1 MYSPPS
7 VHAEGGPNA
16 LSSTLIVAAS
26 ALLLAALTAHLSTER
41 AQPRLNPSLGWPLTV
56 ALFIFA
62 VVTSTRHL
70 GTAVAVAVA
79 LAGLMVAI
87 PGVSAWMGW
96 RQGLK
101 NAHHGT

>member
-1 MYSPPS
+1 M
-7 VHAEGGPNA
+7 
-16 LSSTLIVAAS
+16 SSTLIVVVS
-26 ALLLAALTAHLSTER
+26 ALLLAALTAYRSTAR
-41 AQPRLNPSLGWPLTV
+41 AQPRLNPRLGWPLTV
-56 ALFIFA
+56 ALFAFA

-96 RQGLK
+96 RQGQK
-101 NAHHGT
+101 KAPHGT